1 MEMDM
6 IKRALFATLAALF
19 AVAFVTVTV
28 PTNADARPCGYYG
41 CY

>member
-1 MEMDM
+1 M
-6 IKRALFATLAALF
+6 IKRVIFATLAAVF
-19 AVAFVTVTV
+19 ALSAVTVAA